1 MKTTAL
7 LLLATCA
14 LTGCGGDSRSP
25 ADSSGV
31 ATNHVGLSAR
41 AVTLPG
47 PMPSS
52 GAAGFGVATG
62 RANAPSAME
71 SRDEVVVEASAPV
84 DALQNASSAADALQN
99 VNSATIAAPTM
110 VIRTGQAFI
119 EVDKVDPAILK
130 IRQLAAQ
137 VGGYIANSSIS
148 GGRDQIRQATL
159 ELKIP
164 APRYEQAVGSLSTIG
179 KVETVNSTAQDV
191 GEEFVD
197 VTARVSN
204 ARRLEER
211 LITLLSTR
219 TGKLDEVLRVEREL
233 ARVREEIERYEGRLR
248 FLSTRVAT
256 STLTIT
262 VHEPAPIL
270 GNNPGVNPIAA
281 AVRRAWKNFV
291 ALIASLIESLGIVIP
306 LALFG
311 FAGLL
316 GYRRWK
322 KSRTTVHSE
331 PKDK

>member
-1 MKTTAL
+1 MKATAL
-7 LLLATCA
+7 LVIAACA
-14 LTGCGGDSRSP
+14 LTGCGGDSSSP
-25 ADSSGV
+25 ANGRGVATDRVELSAKAMSQTGAMPTSGV
-31 ATNHVGLSAR
+31 AGGEFGVIG
-41 AVTLPG
+41 G
-47 PMPSS
+47 QPSS
-52 GAAGFGVATG
+52 PAIAEPPSLSREDAA
-62 RANAPSAME
+62 PQ
-71 SRDEVVVEASAPV
+71 ASSP
-84 DALQNASSAADALQN
+84 DNALQNL
-99 VNSATIAAPTM
+99 NSATAAPTM
-110 VIRTGQAFI
+110 VIRTGQAFV

-204 ARRLEER
+204 SRRLEER

-248 FLSTRVAT
+248 YLSTRVAT

-270 GNNPGVNPIAA
+270 GNTPGENPIAA
-281 AVRRAWKNFV
+281 AMRRAWRNFV
-291 ALIASLIESLGIVIP
+291 TLVAALIASLGVVIP
-306 LALFG
+306 LALLG
-311 FAGLL
+311 LAGWM

-322 KSRTTVHSE
+322 RR
-331 PKDK
+331 